1 MTTREMLKFMK
12 AQGYP
17 LTLMATQ
24 SGVDYFKLYR
34 HQQGKA
40 LTSEEKAKV
49 WRFALCQPAL
59 EEKVKRMAARENAR
73 RSGGVARNG

>member
-1 MTTREMLKFMK
+1 MTTREMLTFMK

-34 HQQGKA
+34 HQRGKA
-40 LTSEEKAKV
+40 LTSEEKAQV

-59 EEKVKRMAARENAR
+59 ESKVMSMAIREDKRR
-73 RSGGVARNG
+73 GVK